1 MIRERQYVF
10 LRLNLLLDMALALL
24 ALVAAYYTRSLLA
37 PLWAGGVDVLPW
49 WLPEMVPYEKS
60 HLLREYAWLFPTC
73 AVLWPLALN
82 RWGYYDLYDPRHTR
96 SRRVTIVKAS
106 VLSTALLILVIFVF
120 KQQFI
125 ARVVIVSMGIWTTL
139 ALWLKES
146 IMRRVLVRLHQQPE
160 YQHAVVVVADDQMGA
175 LADRLIEHYRDW
187 GVLVVQRLPLQG
199 IQADAF
205 AAALTQ
211 QPVDEVVL
219 APAPGSY
226 AMAPTVLYVCEQL
239 GVTTRIIVD
248 LYQPLIC
255 KMSTEIIDGAPVI
268 ELHPTT
274 QNFAALTVKLFFD
287 RSVAALLLLASLP
300 FLLIVALGI
309 RLTSRGPVLIRQ
321 ARVGQNGRVFAMV
334 KFRSM
339 VAQAETM
346 RATLEP
352 ANELQGWAFKL
363 RHDPRITPLGRMLRR
378 FSIDELPQLWNVLMG
393 DMSLV
398 GPRPALPAEVDKFQ
412 LWERRRCSMK
422 PGMTG
427 LWQVSGRTQL
437 PNEDWVACDL
447 KYIDTWRPA
456 LDLRILLKTI
466 WVVISGQGQ

>member
-10 LRLNLLLDMALALL
+10 LRLNLLLDMALAML

-37 PLWAGGVDVLPW
+37 LLLTGGVDVLPW
-49 WLPEMVPYEKS
+49 WLPEMVPYEES
-60 HLLREYAWLFPTC
+60 HLLREYLWLFPTC

-106 VLSTALLILVIFVF
+106 FLSTALLILFIFVF

-125 ARVVIVSMGIWTTL
+125 ARVVIVGMGIWITL

-160 YQHAVVVVADDQMGA
+160 YQHAVVVVADAQMSA

-187 GVLVVQRLPLQG
+187 GVQVVQRLPWQG
-199 IQADAF
+199 MQADAF

-211 QPVDEVVL
+211 QPVDEVIM
-219 APAPGSY
+219 APAPGAY
-226 AMAPTVLYVCEQL
+226 AAAPTVLYVCEQL
-239 GVTTRIIVD
+239 GLTTRIIVD

-274 QNFAALTVKLFFD
+274 RNFAALTVKLFFD
-287 RSVAALLLLASLP
+287 RSVAALLLLAGLP
-300 FLLIVALGI
+300 LLLVIALGI

-321 ARVGQNGRVFAMV
+321 ARVGQNGRIFAMI

-346 RATLEP
+346 RAALEQ

-363 RHDPRITPLGRMLRR
+363 RHDPRITPFGRMLRR
-378 FSIDELPQLWNVLMG
+378 FSLDELPQLWNVLIG

-437 PNEDWVACDL
+437 PNADWVACDL
-447 KYIDTWRPA
+447 KYIDTWSPA
-456 LDLRILLKTI
+456 LDGRILLKTI